1 MMSVDVQD
9 FTCLSLDLCSL
20 ALSFFEKKK
29 YLSRFCIWTGIKAS
43 QLETE
48 LKVHFR
54 DYKQPAVPSALLS
67 LFRSRACEPEVP
79 GFLTA
84 ALQSS
89 VVIVEGVTL
98 WLIDKRGE
106 RKKPFFPPRLRFHLS
121 VSRCTYS
128 VITACRP
135 SLWAH
140 GACVCAVVC
149 AHVCTPQWNALP
161 VSVLLNWPHLSGLFR
176 ITALVEGEK
185 NGFACVCARVR
196 EGFFFFLKRDSLYFY
211 SFG

>member
-1 MMSVDVQD
+1 MSVDVQD

-20 ALSFFEKKK
+20 ALFSFLFLKKK

-79 GFLTA
+79 EFLTA

-89 VVIVEGVTL
+89 VVVVEGVTL

-106 RKKPFFPPRLRFHLS
+106 REKSPFFSPRGCAFISLS
-121 VSRCTYS
+121 V
-128 VITACRP
+128 
-135 SLWAH
+135 
-140 GACVCAVVC
+140 G
-149 AHVCTPQWNALP
+149 
-161 VSVLLNWPHLSGLFR
+161 VLIQS
-176 ITALVEGEK
+176 
-185 NGFACVCARVR
+185 
-196 EGFFFFLKRDSLYFY
+196 
-211 SFG
+211 